1 MRNLLFIFII
11 NTSLVFHSQDCIK
24 PFDNQIKDVTSTNT
38 GDFVFISDDFKITK
52 VDSNFDTIWHNN
64 YLDTTN
70 NLIFKIQSTFD
81 GGFIG
86 AGNNSG
92 TYLYKMNS
100 FGDTVWTNECQLFFG
115 PFSGVNIIDIIQTAD
130 SGYAF
135 MGIYGHM
142 SYYSIVVK
150 TDRFGDTLWT
160 KKNILS
166 APNVYD
172 NQVKTIS
179 ETNNGDLI
187 VSGLVNVSFPTPSKY
202 SYLYKLNSIGDSIWA
217 KTYDNFQFNSV
228 EPDSIG
234 NLIIA
239 GQIITNSN
247 VIEPKIIKTN
257 SLGDTLWTK
266 SIQTDY
272 LNCVKLTDGGY
283 VFGGFK
289 ESIQNNNSSYL
300 LKTNINGN
308 TLWSRV
314 FEQDTIN
321 TEVKM
326 IFNLNSND
334 YLLLGQEISNFPFSI
349 NQINYKIQV
358 DSLGLCQGQNP
369 SNFISI
375 LTKSV
380 VFYPNPT
387 KEDINISIENFN
399 GNIQTEVY
407 DLIGNK
413 LQITSE
419 TTISLQEYAIGIY
432 ILKVAYGDRVEK
444 LKVIKE

>member
-1 MRNLLFIFII
+1 MRNLLFFFII
-11 NTSLVFHSQDCIK
+11 NISFVFHSQDCIK
-24 PFDNQIKDVTSTNT
+24 PFDNQIKDVTTTNS

-70 NLIFKIQSTFD
+70 NSLFKIQSTFD

-86 AGNNSG
+86 AGSNSG

-187 VSGLVNVSFPTPSKY
+187 VSGLVNVSFPSPSKY

-228 EPDSIG
+228 ELDNSG

-239 GQIITNSN
+239 GQIIDNSN
-247 VIEPKIIKTN
+247 IVEPRIIKTN

-266 SIQTDY
+266 PIQTDY
-272 LNCVKLTDGGY
+272 LNCVKLTNGGY

-289 ESIQNNNSSYL
+289 ESIPNNNSSYL
-300 LKTNINGN
+300 VKTNNNGD

-314 FEQDTIN
+314 FEEDTIN
-321 TEVKM
+321 TELKM
-326 IFNLNSND
+326 IFNLNND

-349 NQINYKIQV
+349 NRIDYKIQV
-358 DSLGLCQGQNP
+358 DSLGFCQGLNP
-369 SNFISI
+369 SNLNHII
-375 LTKSV
+375 TKPV

-387 KEDINISIENFN
+387 RENINVLIPYFN
-399 GNIQTEVY
+399 GVISTELF

-413 LQITSE
+413 LQSTNK
-419 TTISLQEYAIGIY
+419 TTISLDDYAKGIY
-432 ILKVAYGDRVEK
+432 ILKIAYGGK
-444 LKVIKE
+444 LEEVKVIKD